1 MKGQESDQ
9 NQDIWNLLGG
19 SVDLEAYIGIFT
31 SPSHQEMCGCPMPS
45 AGSPLYLQME
55 TVDVQVVST
64 WRAVLVAFGSPQIPK
79 RNWRI

>member
-1 MKGQESDQ
+1 M
-9 NQDIWNLLGG
+9 
-19 SVDLEAYIGIFT
+19 VDLAASYSIAAR
-31 SPSHQEMCGCPMPS
+31 PA

>member
-1 MKGQESDQ
+1 
-9 NQDIWNLLGG
+9 
-19 SVDLEAYIGIFT
+19 
-31 SPSHQEMCGCPMPS
+31 MPS

-79 RNWRI
+79 RNWRIWSDGALGAASNFSVAGVFSICRR